1 MWTKEIW
8 PQATEIANVIGS
20 QLRAQ
25 RCIPRQTM
33 MANISGS
40 DEDFFKISIGI
51 KMLYFVISDLKTRF
65 GPDQLMVSKR
75 FFPDGGRTLK
85 QEIPVLITA
94 IQVMQEQNAYL
105 NFSSPIYPFI
115 LIYSFY
121 NQPIIGNKNLVL
133 II

>member
-51 KMLYFVISDLKTRF
+51 KMLDFVISDLKTRF
-65 GPDQLMVSKR
+65 GPDQLMVSKMQNKYGPTWR
-75 FFPDGGRTLK
+75 KWSFTSLMVVKTLNK
-85 QEIPVLITA
+85 R
-94 IQVMQEQNAYL
+94 YL
-105 NFSSPIYPFI
+105 F
-115 LIYSFY
+115 
-121 NQPIIGNKNLVL
+121 
-133 II
+133 